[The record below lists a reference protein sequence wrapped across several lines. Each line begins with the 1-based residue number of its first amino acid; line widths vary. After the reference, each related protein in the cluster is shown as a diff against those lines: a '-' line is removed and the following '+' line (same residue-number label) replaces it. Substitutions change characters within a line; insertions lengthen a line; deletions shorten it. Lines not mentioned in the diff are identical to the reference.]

1 MSKTASTRDAVT
13 FACWPPGP
21 DERLARSSI
30 SLSGIATSRVTRNG
44 SSIATD
50 RPYPLARVRLRP
62 VKVAV
67 VGHVEWIEFARV
79 PEVPRPGAIVHASE
93 LWEEP
98 GGGGAVSAVQL
109 AKLADETVLFTAL
122 GDDDLGHRVYD
133 SLLALDLR
141 LEVVWRSPAQRRGFV
156 HVDAHGERTI
166 TVIGDRMGPY
176 GSDALPWDELAE
188 SDAVYFTAGDAEA
201 ARRARA
207 ARVMTAT
214 ARTLPSL
221 AQSGVRL
228 DALVASA
235 RDAGEHYEPGDLDPE
250 PDLVARTAGAAGGV
264 WERADGTRGEWVAM
278 PPSGP
283 VEDAYGCGDSFAG
296 GFTWAL
302 GRGMEPAE
310 AVLVGARCGAACLAG
325 RGPYAGQLTAAAL

>member
-1 MSKTASTRDAVT
+1 MSKTASIRDAVT

-30 SLSGIATSRVTRNG
+30 SLSGIATSRVTFSG

-50 RPYPLARVRLRP
+50 RPYPLARVRLLP

-79 PEVPRPGAIVHASE
+79 PDVPKPGAIVHASE

-98 GGGGAVSAVQL
+98 GGGGAVAAVQL
-109 AKLADETVLFTAL
+109 AKLAGEAIFFTAL
-122 GDDDLGHRVYD
+122 GDDDLGHHVYD
-133 SLLALDLR
+133 SLMALGLR
-141 LEVVWRSPAQRRGFV
+141 MEVVWRSPAQRRGFV
-156 HVDAHGERTI
+156 HVDARGERTI
-166 TVIGDRMGPY
+166 TVIGDRMGPH
-176 GSDALPWDELAE
+176 GTDALPWDELADA
-188 SDAVYFTAGDAEA
+188 DAVYFTAGDAEA

-221 AQSGVRL
+221 AQARVTL

-235 RDAGEHYEPGDLDPE
+235 RDASERYEPGDLDPE

-264 WERADGTRGEWVAM
+264 WERADGTRGEWAAT
-278 PPSGP
+278 PPPGP
-283 VEDAYGCGDSFAG
+283 VGDAYGCGDSFAG

-302 GRGMEPAE
+302 GRGMVPAD
-310 AVLVGARCGAACLAG
+310 AVLVGARCGAACLTG
-325 RGPYAGQLTAAAL
+325 RGPYAGQLTVAAL